1 MGQQGDG
8 QENQKGL
15 ISLEIIG
22 DAHTGGL
29 FKDIETADEEQRRTK
44 VHGESD
50 GDISSHIR
58 PATDPRRDATAPE
71 RREDERLVVSG
82 KGHS

>member
-8 QENQKGL
+8 QEDQKGL

-22 DAHTGGL
+22 DTHAGGL
-29 FKDIETADEEQRRTK
+29 FEDIETADEKKRSTK
-44 VHGESD
+44 VHGEGN
-50 GDISSHIR
+50 GDIARHIR

-71 RREDERLVVSG
+71 RR
-82 KGHS
+82 